1 MLSNL
6 DIYIQQNDQDRVG
19 EMLREP
25 ILRRARRAPGV
36 RRRNTRR
43 AAVARCPVTRDWSVR
58 RRHRTR
64 TLSPDGGAGGWAAW
78 RVK

>member
-25 ILRRARRAPGV
+25 ILRRARARSAE
-36 RRRNTRR
+36 TKH
-43 AAVARCPVTRDWSVR
+43 AVARCPVTRDWSVR

-64 TLSPDGGAGGWAAW
+64 TLSPDGGAGGWAEW

>member
-25 ILRRARRAPGV
+25 ILRRARARSAE
-36 RRRNTRR
+36 TKH
-43 AAVARCPVTRDWSVR
+43 AVARVSGDP
-58 RRHRTR
+58 
-64 TLSPDGGAGGWAAW
+64 
-78 RVK
+78 

>member
-25 ILRRARRAPGV
+25 ILRRARARSAERGDETRGGRAVSGDP
-36 RRRNTRR
+36 
-43 AAVARCPVTRDWSVR
+43 
-58 RRHRTR
+58 
-64 TLSPDGGAGGWAAW
+64 
-78 RVK
+78 

>member
-36 RRRNTRR
+36 RSAETKH
-43 AAVARCPVTRDWSVR
+43 AAVARTAVSGDP
-58 RRHRTR
+58 
-64 TLSPDGGAGGWAAW
+64 
-78 RVK
+78 